1 MSRPQGASEV
11 KVTLLDQS
19 TYTARVV
26 GADPDKD
33 VAVLQLEMPADKAAQ
48 LQPVSVGASS
58 GLMVGQKVCGADAAD
73 GAGWGLYMLVQ

>member
-1 MSRPQGASEV
+1 MCPPPAGHVVTNFHVIKGASEV

-19 TYTARVV
+19 SYTARVV

-33 VAVLQLEMPADKAAQ
+33 VAVLQLDMPSSKASE

-58 GLMVGQKVCGADAAD
+58 GLMVGQKVSTR
-73 GAGWGLYMLVQ
+73 YQH